1 MISARARKTA
11 SMFKFMKIVT
21 FLKILMIILEKY
33 KFDPKKEIDKIVS
46 NVPKDPTRSRDPRT
60 RPLRSIYLSFWISI

>member
-1 MISARARKTA
+1 MS
-11 SMFKFMKIVT
+11 
-21 FLKILMIILEKY
+21 ILEKY

-60 RPLRSIYLSFWISI
+60 RSLRLSEFLNLDLKGEK